1 MGRLGD
7 SMSLPNRIRILRKSQ
22 KLSQKSFAELFSIN
36 QTAVSNWEK
45 GKNNIELSLADKIA
59 NHFTVPVEFVYG
71 KPYTLMHPQ
80 SEWSKEEKE
89 AYHAAKST
97 EEKELLEFR
106 FGRGVFEGSGTTLSR
121 EGGISES
128 EIKVALFG
136 GDHEVSEEDWQEVK
150 NFVAYVKQK
159 KDK

>member
-1 MGRLGD
+1 MALC
-7 SMSLPNRIRILRKSQ
+7 NRIRILRKSQ
-22 KLSQKSFAELFSIN
+22 KLSQKSFAETIGVD

-45 GKNNIELSLADKIA
+45 GKNNIDLSLADKIA
-59 NHFTVPVEFVYG
+59 SSFTVPVEYVYG
-71 KPYTLMHPQ
+71 KPYRLTRDK
-80 SEWSKEEKE
+80 SEWSSEETKAYQNAKNPEE
-89 AYHAAKST
+89 A
-97 EEKELLEFR
+97 ELLEFR

-150 NFVAYVKQK
+150 NFIAYVKQK

>member
-1 MGRLGD
+1 
-7 SMSLPNRIRILRKSQ
+7 MSVPNRIRILRKSQ
-22 KLSQKSFAELFSIN
+22 KLSQQSFAELFSIN

-59 NHFTVPVEFVYG
+59 NHFTVPVEYVYG
-71 KPYTLMHPQ
+71 KPYTVTHPHTQ
-80 SEWSKEEKE
+80 WTKEEKE
-89 AYHAAKST
+89 AYQKAKNS

-106 FGRGVFEGSGTTLSR
+106 FGRGVFKGSGTTLSR

-150 NFVAYVKQK
+150 NFIAYVKQK

>member
-1 MGRLGD
+1 
-7 SMSLPNRIRILRKSQ
+7 MSFPNRIRILRKSQ
-22 KLSQKSFAELFSIN
+22 KLSQKSFAELFLIN

-45 GKNNIELSLADKIA
+45 GKNNIDLSLADKIA
-59 NHFTVPVEFVYG
+59 NHFTVPVEYVYG
-71 KPYTLMHPQ
+71 KPFALTHPHSQ
-80 SEWSKEEKE
+80 WTKEEKE
-89 AYHAAKST
+89 AYQNAKSA

-106 FGRGVFEGSGTTLSR
+106 FGRGVFEGSGATLSR

-150 NFVAYVKQK
+150 NFIAYVKQK

>member
-1 MGRLGD
+1 MLF
-7 SMSLPNRIRILRKSQ
+7 PNRIRILRKSR
-22 KLSQKSFAELFSIN
+22 KLSQKSFAELFLIN

-45 GKNNIELSLADKIA
+45 GKNNIDLSLADKIA
-59 NHFTVPVEFVYG
+59 NHFTVPVEYVYG
-71 KPYTLMHPQ
+71 KPYTITHPRSQ
-80 SEWSKEEKE
+80 WTREEKE
-89 AYHAAKST
+89 AYQSAKNA

-150 NFVAYVKQK
+150 NFIAYVKQK